1 MEMPIL
7 KPVPI
12 KTRNHPLAV
21 RIWRWITCVR
31 KWEVAG
37 DWTHTIPDG
46 TTIVIH
52 SGFTFDGASIPKP
65 LWALLSPTGLLLIP
79 GLIHDY
85 AYRYDYLIGRDAHG
99 MEYKYKQKAGRK
111 HWDRLFREV
120 GLKVNGLTLIDTL
133 AWAMLYLFG
142 GLAWNANRK
151 RAAAGLR
158 HRFSG

>member
-1 MEMPIL
+1 MDMPTM

-12 KTRNHPLAV
+12 KTKNQPMPV

-31 KWEVAG
+31 KWELAE

-52 SGFTFDGASIPKP
+52 RGFEFDGASIPKP

-85 AYRYDYLIGRDAHG
+85 AYRHNYLIGRNDQG
-99 MEYKYKQKAGRK
+99 DEYKYKPGAGRK
-111 HWDRLFREV
+111 NWDKLFREV
-120 GLKVNGLTLIDTL
+120 GLEVNGLSLIDTL
-133 AWAMLYLFG
+133 AWAMLFLFG
-142 GLAWNANRK
+142 GLAWNANRR
-151 RAAAGLR
+151 RAAAKLR
-158 HRFSG
+158 HRFTG